1 MRHNIYKEEK
11 LRRTSRFSIM
21 LNSREAKAIGMY
33 CSRFRIKNRSEFLRT
48 AIMKE
53 VLNRFSVD
61 HPTLW
66 EQGEPTL
73 FSPKNHR

>member
-1 MRHNIYKEEK
+1 
-11 LRRTSRFSIM
+11 M
-21 LNSREAKAIGMY
+21 LNSREVKAIGMY
-33 CSRFRIKNRSEFLRT
+33 CNRFRIKNRSEFLRT

-53 VLNRFSVD
+53 VLNRFSAD

-73 FSPKNHR
+73 FDRKNHR

>member
-1 MRHNIYKEEK
+1 
-11 LRRTSRFSIM
+11 M
-21 LNSREAKAIGMY
+21 LNSREVKAIGLY

-53 VLNRFSVD
+53 VLNRFSAD

-66 EQGEPTL
+66 EQGEPSL
-73 FSPKNHR
+73 FNQKKQR